1 MGFAIQGIGTAS
13 PNCKIQQSDAALLAQ
28 SFTDQSSPK
37 SLKVLQK
44 LYQRTGVQT
53 RHSVL
58 LNSSSNGTAAD
69 QSFYPVA
76 DGESDRGPTTA
87 TRMRAYETHAGQLAI
102 GACGRALENAR
113 TLPSQITHLITV
125 SCSGF
130 AAPGVDIQL
139 IEALRLPSQ
148 VARTHIGFMGCHG
161 AINGM
166 RVARS
171 LAESDPNA
179 TILLCAVE
187 LCSLH
192 YQYGGAPDQM
202 VANALFSDGAA
213 AIVGGNSSV
222 VEADQMISQIVDNG
236 SNIIPGTGDLMS
248 WSIGDHGFRMTL
260 SPQVPETIREHLAP
274 WMIQWLG
281 KNSLTPIDINGWCVH
296 PGGPRILQATE
307 DSLQLSQDALATSR
321 GILSRFGNMSSP
333 TVLFVLDEMLRNGIK
348 PPIVLLGF
356 GPGLAIEAAL
366 LKA

>member
-1 MGFAIQGIGTAS
+1 
-13 PNCKIQQSDAALLAQ
+13 
-28 SFTDQSSPK
+28 
-37 SLKVLQK
+37 
-44 LYQRTGVQT
+44 
-53 RHSVL
+53 
-58 LNSSSNGTAAD
+58 
-69 QSFYPVA
+69 
-76 DGESDRGPTTA
+76 
-87 TRMRAYETHAGQLAI
+87 
-102 GACGRALENAR
+102 
-113 TLPSQITHLITV
+113 
-125 SCSGF
+125 
-130 AAPGVDIQL
+130 
-139 IEALRLPSQ
+139 
-148 VARTHIGFMGCHG
+148 
-161 AINGM
+161 
-166 RVARS
+166 
-171 LAESDPNA
+171 
-179 TILLCAVE
+179 
-187 LCSLH
+187 
-192 YQYGGAPDQM
+192 
-202 VANALFSDGAA
+202 
-213 AIVGGNSSV
+213 
-222 VEADQMISQIVDNG
+222 MISQIVDNG